1 MTDQPKPGGATMLLL
16 TVFAALL
23 QLTVMVLLA
32 TDRIRASLVVPL
44 LALVLIFG
52 LIPAMAFIKSKK

>member
-1 MTDQPKPGGATMLLL
+1 MTDQPKPGGATIFLL
-16 TVFAALL
+16 TAFAALL

-32 TDRIRASLVVPL
+32 TDRIRVSLAIPL

-52 LIPAMAFIKSKK
+52 LIPAMAFIKYKK